1 MRTSTGLAGARRLAP
16 RDMSVASAALRA
28 ARSARGAALAGLASG
43 VLSMPELIELAM
55 GDEGVALRRILVH
68 SLLAE
73 LGCPER
79 RRDELFGLLRRI
91 CHVDSS
97 RAPGRRLTLGWICDR
112 RSTGRRSGALADALV
127 ACVARD
133 GVRPPA
139 TPGWPYA
146 GPPPPLQPS
155 RSRGSCTG

>member
-91 CHVDSS
+91 CHV
-97 RAPGRRLTLGWICDR
+97 APGRRLTLAWICDR
-112 RSTGRRSGALADALV
+112 RAIGRRSGALADALV
-127 ACVARD
+127 AYVARD
-133 GVRPPA
+133 GVRPLA

-146 GPPPPLQPS
+146 GPPPPAQPS
-155 RSRGSCTG
+155 RSRTRCTG